1 MKLLKS
7 FFSSIFALVIVLSTN
22 VACKGYDAEEPAK
35 ALTIHIARQN
45 YANREVRAAYTN
57 VEEDN
62 IQTLTVVFVDAN
74 GNLVKYGAH
83 HELTYKFDNNG
94 AFGLSPTWKDNN
106 ADSHT
111 LVLNEVKDYV
121 FKNVQMYVLA
131 NIKQDLYTKLHNGTI
146 TTKAALEQENHQT
159 LQENKANEMPKPF
172 LMTGLS
178 QAFSW
183 NGDVDKEV
191 DVELKRAIAKVKLVL
206 HYEWDK
212 LKYVGDQATNTD
224 HFTLMDFG
232 AQTHVGVKIAN
243 NPGVNSAELKFE
255 EFDPAKKTATYTF
268 YLNEYD
274 LTNAAAAADD
284 LAPYILL
291 KLTSVDDKDY
301 SLNKGVAA
309 SADALQ
315 LDTYYRLAF
324 PLTIERNNF
333 YTLHA
338 YIKEAGSDGKEGART
353 LHFKLKVDPWHID
366 NMNFAPGYLRADFAP
381 WEEGENL

>member
-35 ALTIHIARQN
+35 ALTIHISRQN

-94 AFGLSPTWKDNN
+94 AFGLNPTWKDNN

-146 TTKAALEQENHQT
+146 TTMAALEAEVHQT
-159 LQENKANEMPKPF
+159 LETDKANEMTKPF
-172 LMTGLS
+172 LMTGVS
-178 QAFSW
+178 DEFSW
-183 NGDVDKEV
+183 TGDTDKEV
-191 DVELKRAIAKVKLVL
+191 EVSLKRAIAKVTLVL
-206 HYEWDK
+206 HYDWDK
-212 LKYVGDQATNTD
+212 LKYDSNLSTTED
-224 HFTLMDFG
+224 RFSMMDFG
-232 AQTHVGVKIAN
+232 AETKVGVSATSAST
-243 NPGVNSAELKFE
+243 VNSAELKFE
-255 EFDPAKKTATYTF
+255 GYDAAKKTATYTF
-268 YLNEYD
+268 YVNEYD
-274 LTNAAAAADD
+274 LTKAEAAQSLPPYLLLKLKSIDDPNYSLKSGVAPAANAAA
-284 LAPYILL
+284 
-291 KLTSVDDKDY
+291 
-301 SLNKGVAA
+301 
-309 SADALQ
+309 
-315 LDTYYRLAF
+315 LDTYYRLVF
-324 PLTIERNNF
+324 PMTMERNNF

-338 YIKEAGSDGKEGART
+338 HISEAGSDGKEGART
-353 LHFKLKVDPWHID
+353 LHFNLKVEPWHVD
-366 NMNFAPGYLRADFAP
+366 NMNFAPGYLRADFAE
-381 WEEGENL
+381 WLEGDNL